1 MSGIHKKTHKVYKL
15 LTMKKRFIC
24 PEMREHRLRT
34 ESMIAAS
41 KPVVDII
48 VPDTPGEEPKNWWE
62 GYLSNSCVKDGA
74 ISGIEVGYYKCFR
87 VNSVSDSK
95 CELFY
100 QLKANTNDIVKVSRL
115 NETLYR
121 AEIVDELCD
130 TGSANF

>member
-1 MSGIHKKTHKVYKL
+1 
-15 LTMKKRFIC
+15 MKKRFVS
-24 PEMREHRLRT
+24 PEMKEHRLRT

-48 VPDTPGEEPKNWWE
+48 VPDTPTQEEPKNWWE

-87 VNSVSDSK
+87 VNSTSESK
-95 CELFY
+95 CELFS
-100 QLKANTNDIVKVSRL
+100 LLNASTNDYVKVSRL

-121 AEIVDELCD
+121 AEIVDAFCNAGA
-130 TGSANF
+130 TTF